1 MKAFGLIALLA
12 AMAIAA
18 YLMIGAGTHEP
29 SANAPTPQN
38 AHNLIDK
45 AQNAVAIADL
55 SSLKNVIETYKAAK
69 GKLPASLDQL
79 KDEGYID
86 RVPGGVSY
94 DPATGAV
101 SPAAQ

>member
-1 MKAFGLIALLA
+1 MKAFGLITLLA

-29 SANAPTPQN
+29 NAGTPQN
-38 AHNLIDK
+38 AQNLIEK
-45 AQNAVAIADL
+45 AHNAVNIADL
-55 SSLKNVIETYKAAK
+55 SSLKSVIDTYKAAK
-69 GKLPASLDQL
+69 GKLPDSLQQL

-86 RVPGGVSY
+86 RVPGGVTY

>member
-1 MKAFGLIALLA
+1 MKAFGLIFLLA
-12 AMAIAA
+12 AMAIGG

-29 SANAPTPQN
+29 NAPTPQN
-38 AHNLIDK
+38 AQNLIEK
-45 AQNAVAIADL
+45 AHVAVNVADL
-55 SSLKNVIETYKAAK
+55 SSLKSVIDTYKAAK
-69 GKLPASLDQL
+69 GALPANLEQL